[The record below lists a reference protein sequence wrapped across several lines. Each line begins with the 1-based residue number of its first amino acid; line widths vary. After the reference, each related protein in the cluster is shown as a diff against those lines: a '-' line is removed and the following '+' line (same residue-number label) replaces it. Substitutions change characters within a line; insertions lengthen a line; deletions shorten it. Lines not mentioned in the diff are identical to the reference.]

1 MENLLP
7 GIPSAWLFQTRV
19 DPGGQCSCST
29 QPYCDRRV
37 RGGRRSTLTSQAPA
51 PCSAELSWPLSLS
64 FSLLLGPFPCL
75 SSSSPLS
82 PHYPLLIPLLP
93 LLPLLPLPPLLPLLP
108 LLPPSQLFLVLLP
121 QGPRMV
127 EVMVMAVMVM
137 AVMVM
142 AVMVMAVLLLWL
154 PCVWLCSW

>member
-82 PHYPLLIPLLP
+82 PHYPLRIPLLP
-93 LLPLLPLPPLLPLLP
+93 LLPLLPLPPLLP

-142 AVMVMAVLLLWL
+142 AVLVMALLLLWL